1 MKNREWILLQFAKM
15 DDDVLADAFCD
26 TFENCYDKDGNCPLY
41 NAVKDNCR
49 MYPKTKEWMAKE
61 HLYGTDATV
70 IIDDALEV

>member
-1 MKNREWILLQFAKM
+1 M
-15 DDDVLADAFCD
+15 DDEVLADAFCN
-26 TFENCYDKDGNCPLY
+26 TFEYCNNYKNGSCPLY

-70 IIDDALEV
+70 IIDDVLEV